1 MPGEAGMEE
10 RADELCRTILWRNLA
25 ASSDSQ
31 QTPRMD
37 NQKSALLRTQPRR
50 AAMNK
55 VGKPFFLCFPEQI
68 CPNAA
73 LSKTYSDSSLYLK
86 DKRVAQLLLLLQ
98 LLHRDVGGLAEL
110 PRPELSEIISSAVG
124 VCGFINPIEAQD
136 VIAVVLN
143 AIETEDRIAIR
154 IQESP

>member
-1 MPGEAGMEE
+1 
-10 RADELCRTILWRNLA
+10 
-25 ASSDSQ
+25 
-31 QTPRMD
+31 
-37 NQKSALLRTQPRR
+37 
-50 AAMNK
+50 
-55 VGKPFFLCFPEQI
+55 
-68 CPNAA
+68 
-73 LSKTYSDSSLYLK
+73 
-86 DKRVAQLLLLLQ
+86 VAQLLLLLQ

-110 PRPELSEIISSAVG
+110 PRPELREIISSAVG

>member
-1 MPGEAGMEE
+1 
-10 RADELCRTILWRNLA
+10 
-25 ASSDSQ
+25 
-31 QTPRMD
+31 
-37 NQKSALLRTQPRR
+37 
-50 AAMNK
+50 
-55 VGKPFFLCFPEQI
+55 
-68 CPNAA
+68 
-73 LSKTYSDSSLYLK
+73 
-86 DKRVAQLLLLLQ
+86 VAQLLLLLQ

>member
-1 MPGEAGMEE
+1 
-10 RADELCRTILWRNLA
+10 
-25 ASSDSQ
+25 
-31 QTPRMD
+31 
-37 NQKSALLRTQPRR
+37 
-50 AAMNK
+50 MNK
-55 VGKPFFLCFPEQI
+55 VGKPFLLCFPEQI
-68 CPNAA
+68 CSSAA

-86 DKRVAQLLLLLQ
+86 DQRVAQLLLLLQ